1 MSRIPLGYYVNQY
14 NSGEIDL
21 ENLINLIEAQ
31 MSYEIE
37 KETIERIT
45 HLVPVVQI
53 NIFCP
58 RCGAL
63 LASGATNC
71 IWCDWEDKN
80 NDQ

>member
-1 MSRIPLGYYVNQY
+1 MSRIPFGYYTNQY
-14 NSGEIDL
+14 HSGKIDL
-21 ENLINLIEAQ
+21 ENLMNLMEAQ

-37 KETIERIT
+37 RETIERIA
-45 HLVPVVQI
+45 HLVPVAQI

-63 LASGATNC
+63 LAPGASDC

-80 NDQ
+80 DDQ

>member
-1 MSRIPLGYYVNQY
+1 MSRIPFGYYASQY
-14 NSGEIDL
+14 HSGKIDL

-37 KETIERIT
+37 RETIERIA
-45 HLVPVVQI
+45 HLVPVEQI

-58 RCGAL
+58 CCGAP
-63 LASGATNC
+63 LAPCATNC

-80 NDQ
+80 ND